1 MQILI
6 QIFQQLSFSPSYYPL
21 HNSNIYSFCKNN
33 NFNSKYYRKKDT
45 SILTFIIFCLTG
57 ILSISTIFFKRG
69 ENSYDLLCY
78 CLLAI
83 SIMSIGAYDYISEEN
98 DTLILVDA
106 LTFFITITNM
116 VQLRTNTWIF
126 LSTNWDNN
134 SDDKID
140 SLFHIFLFV
149 FLFLLS
155 LTCVKYFSGCCCRCC
170 CRRNSS
176 LNNNRNEKM
185 LNVNNAQY
193 EQINDPLS
201 SEEEDKKRIVII
213 IMLVLKYAKM
223 KQI

>member
-1 MQILI
+1 
-6 QIFQQLSFSPSYYPL
+6 
-21 HNSNIYSFCKNN
+21 
-33 NFNSKYYRKKDT
+33 
-45 SILTFIIFCLTG
+45 
-57 ILSISTIFFKRG
+57 
-69 ENSYDLLCY
+69 
-78 CLLAI
+78 
-83 SIMSIGAYDYISEEN
+83 MSIGAYDYISEET

-106 LTFFITITNM
+106 LTFFMTITNM

-155 LTCVKYFSGCCCRCC
+155 LTRCVNNIFSGCCCCCCSCC

-176 LNNNRNEKM
+176 LNNSSNEKKM

-201 SEEEDKKRIVII
+201 SEEEDKKRDSHNNNAGIKMICEDEANLFTNFMQP
-213 IMLVLKYAKM
+213 MLMCYPSKRSSAFDC
-223 KQI
+223 INHPWI

>member
-1 MQILI
+1 MNIWNANDADFDPKFSNLAFILLPSLLSILI
-6 QIFQQLSFSPSYYPL
+6 VIY
-21 HNSNIYSFCKNN
+21 YSFCKNKH
-33 NFNSKYYRKKDT
+33 FNSKYYRKKDT

-106 LTFFITITNM
+106 LTFFMTITNM

-134 SDDKID
+134 FDDKID

-149 FLFLLS
+149 LLFLLS
-155 LTCVKYFSGCCCRCC
+155 LTR
-170 CRRNSS
+170 
-176 LNNNRNEKM
+176 
-185 LNVNNAQY
+185 
-193 EQINDPLS
+193 
-201 SEEEDKKRIVII
+201 
-213 IMLVLKYAKM
+213 
-223 KQI
+223 